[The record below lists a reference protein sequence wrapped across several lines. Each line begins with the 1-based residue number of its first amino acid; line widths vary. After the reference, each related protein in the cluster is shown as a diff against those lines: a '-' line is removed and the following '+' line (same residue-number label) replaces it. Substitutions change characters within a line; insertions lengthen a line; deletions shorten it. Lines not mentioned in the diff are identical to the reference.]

1 MIPLESPVPEIGPPG
16 SESGGRKRTHGTR
29 PAARLRKR
37 RISHRPLPATRL
49 SSTLPPSRKRPE
61 NALCRDSGSPGGGE
75 ARTRPRS
82 FKGWR
87 LTPVTTP
94 DSDRPPRE
102 PQPVPRRRQ
111 VTAIS
116 RATAPATG
124 RGARWS
130 PRPFAAAVRRRAGTA
145 GHATTRRRRA
155 TSWRPC
161 PARRQRPTAP
171 DRVDG
176 SSPGHGS
183 IRTTRHRLLPFN
195 MSGCARTCASHR
207 AIWRSS
213 PPVRPR
219 GGYRAGYYSR
229 GLVTRIGKLELR
241 VPRGPRRAVLD
252 RAVRPLSALS
262 TRARRD
268 ELLRVLP

>member
-1 MIPLESPVPEIGPPG
+1 MLCVAIPVPPG
-16 SESGGRKRTHGTR
+16 GG
-29 PAARLRKR
+29 
-37 RISHRPLPATRL
+37 
-49 SSTLPPSRKRPE
+49 
-61 NALCRDSGSPGGGE
+61 GGGE

-111 VTAIS
+111 VT
-116 RATAPATG
+116 ATG

-207 AIWRSS
+207 ATWRSS